1 MSEQTTSWQFTRS
14 ELVDIIDRTEGLD
27 KNALMAAEARWKL
40 LGKPLYSLN
49 VMEEFITLLAGI
61 QKTDNPKLDRCGV
74 FIFCADNGV
83 VAEGVSQT
91 KQEVTAQ
98 VTRNFTKGL
107 STVNVFAKCLEADV
121 FPIDVGVAGFTT
133 CEGVF
138 DAKIMPHGTNNI
150 MTGPAMTE
158 EEALAAIAVGLNRAQ
173 WAKEQGYDI
182 CIGGEMGIGNTT
194 TSAAV
199 LSCILNEDPG
209 DLMGRESGLEN
220 VRIKNKIRVIRQ
232 ALTNNRPDP
241 GDPIDVLA
249 KVGGLDIAA
258 LVGFYIGC
266 AQLRMPVILD
276 GFISLSAAVI
286 ATRLN
291 PLVTYYLF
299 ASHAPKEPGGVFA
312 LRALEKTGYLNFGL
326 ENGDG
331 SGGLT
336 LLPLLRMGLSA
347 YEELENISEDMF
359 ESSPDTLKNEVK

>member
-1 MSEQTTSWQFTRS
+1 ME
-14 ELVDIIDRTEGLD
+14 
-27 KNALMAAEARWKL
+27 RWVSVSPPQVL
-40 LGKPLYSLN
+40 PSSLYSL
-49 VMEEFITLLAGI
+49 
-61 QKTDNPKLDRCGV
+61 R
-74 FIFCADNGV
+74 
-83 VAEGVSQT
+83 
-91 KQEVTAQ
+91 
-98 VTRNFTKGL
+98 
-107 STVNVFAKCLEADV
+107 
-121 FPIDVGVAGFTT
+121 
-133 CEGVF
+133 
-138 DAKIMPHGTNNI
+138 
-150 MTGPAMTE
+150 
-158 EEALAAIAVGLNRAQ
+158 
-173 WAKEQGYDI
+173 
-182 CIGGEMGIGNTT
+182 
-194 TSAAV
+194 
-199 LSCILNEDPG
+199 PG

-347 YEELENISEDMF
+347 YEERKISVRYVLNLPRHFKE
-359 ESSPDTLKNEVK
+359 